1 MINEAKASVTLK
13 AKLQTQVLLTIK
25 SHTLY
30 KNEQNIFEYILLD
43 QIQNLIFI
51 ILIFVQKKATFMFMY
66 WNKSA
71 LVMR

>member
-30 KNEQNIFEYILLD
+30 KNEQKNFEYILLD

-51 ILIFVQKKATFMFMY
+51 TLIFVQKKQLLCLCTET
-66 WNKSA
+66 N
-71 LVMR
+71 LP

>member
-51 ILIFVQKKATFMFMY
+51 ILIFVQKKQLLCLCTET
-66 WNKSA
+66 N
-71 LVMR
+71 LP

>member
-43 QIQNLIFI
+43 QIQNLIYI
-51 ILIFVQKKATFMFMY
+51 ILVFVQKKATFMFMY
-66 WNKSA
+66 
-71 LVMR
+71 

>member
-51 ILIFVQKKATFMFMY
+51 TLIFVQKKQLLCLCTET
-66 WNKSA
+66 N
-71 LVMR
+71 LP

>member
-30 KNEQNIFEYILLD
+30 RNEQNIFEYISLD
-43 QIQNLIFI
+43 QIQNLYT
-51 ILIFVQKKATFMFMY
+51 ILVFVQKKATFMFMY
-66 WNKSA
+66 
-71 LVMR
+71 

>member
-30 KNEQNIFEYILLD
+30 KNEQKNFEYILLD

-51 ILIFVQKKATFMFMY
+51 TLIFVPKKQLLCLCTET
-66 WNKSA
+66 N
-71 LVMR
+71 LP